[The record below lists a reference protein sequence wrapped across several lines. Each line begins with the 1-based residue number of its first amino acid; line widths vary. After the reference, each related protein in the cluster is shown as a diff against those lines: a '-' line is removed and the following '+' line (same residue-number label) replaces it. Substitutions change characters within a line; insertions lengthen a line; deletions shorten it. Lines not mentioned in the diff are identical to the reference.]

1 MKLLKKQQSFVL
13 SLLFGIL
20 IGFFSLISQAEILGL
35 AHSEEFK
42 SASSKMT
49 MSPDGN
55 YLYVLDQAKR
65 SIAIKKIDPHT
76 GLFIEA
82 TDFKVDSF
90 LEFYNVSLASSPL
103 GYPAISPDGKYFYL
117 LSFPLLGGV
126 DILQFRIDQKEGAL
140 SFIEKKSL
148 YQASE
153 YADLSRIDISH
164 FYFSKNNQFS
174 YIRIIFSDAKTTS
187 NVDVF
192 YTLGINA
199 HGQLSV
205 LNKSQKSSGHYYHA
219 DFVILENNQFLY
231 QQGDG
236 HFVVYRMDSHGIPV
250 EVLKQNDE
258 RLSGSFKMIADYS
271 SQFLY
276 VYVPGKTGGD
286 LGEIFIYKIGKD
298 GHLTYQSRF
307 VPIYAPYGDKSIL
320 YGLNNFSL
328 SRNNKILFL
337 NEGVEG
343 YVIKLKRNEET
354 GELNFL
360 GFVNND
366 TFYYGEADNFREFLA
381 SPDDRF
387 IYVSTPDVDNSYT
400 RFAVLSAYSDLVLTQ
415 SALPAEISKGKLTV
429 LEVTVNHVSGAD
441 AENVTLTQELSS
453 GLSVIAVTAS
463 SGRCVVNPS
472 NSKETTCHLGTVPL
486 GGQIKVTMGL
496 KASSAG
502 DQVVNT
508 VVSHDHVELD
518 ESNHRLKAHLRIVDD
533 APVNTE
539 RSGGGSFG
547 LFFIAF
553 MALFAKRLRWC
564 RSLY

>member
-1 MKLLKKQQSFVL
+1 VKLLKKQQPFVL

-20 IGFFSLISQAEILGL
+20 IGFFPIISQAEILGL

-42 SASSKMT
+42 SASSRMT

-55 YLYVLDQAKR
+55 YLYVLDQTKR

-76 GLFIEA
+76 GLLIETA
-82 TDFKVDSF
+82 EFKVDVF

-117 LSFPLLGGV
+117 LSFPLLGGI
-126 DILQFRIDQKEGAL
+126 DILQFRIDQKDGAL

-192 YTLGINA
+192 YTLSINA

-205 LNKSQKSSGHYYHA
+205 LNKNQKSGGHYYDA

-231 QQGDG
+231 QQGEG
-236 HFVVYRMDSHGIPV
+236 YFVVYRMDSHGVPV
-250 EVLKQNDE
+250 EILKQDDA
-258 RLSGSFKMIADYS
+258 RLSGSFKMVADYY

-286 LGEIFIYKIGKD
+286 SGEIFIYKIGKD

-354 GELNFL
+354 GELTFL

-366 TFYYGEADNFREFLA
+366 SFYYGEADNFREFLA

-387 IYVSTPDVDNSYT
+387 IYVSSPDVDSSYT
-400 RFAVLSAYSDLVLTQ
+400 RFAILSAYSDLVLTQ

-429 LEVTVNHVSGAD
+429 LEVTVNHVNGAD

-453 GLSVIAVTAS
+453 GLSVIAATAS
-463 SGRCVVNPS
+463 EGQCAVNPS
-472 NSKETTCHLGTVPL
+472 NPKELICQLGTLPL
-486 GGQIKVTMGL
+486 GAQVKVTLGL
-496 KASSAG
+496 KALSAG
-502 DQVVNT
+502 DQVVT
-508 VVSHDHVELD
+508 SVVSHDHVELD
-518 ESNHRLKAHLRIVDD
+518 ESNHQLKAHLRIIDD

-539 RSGGGSFG
+539 KSGGSVD
-547 LFFIAF
+547 LFWIAF
-553 MALFAKRLRWC
+553 VALFAALRK
-564 RSLY
+564 YFIF